1 MDDMLRRNRTVVRVS
16 QRLTLLTLCLA
27 VMIAHI
33 DTFIVNLGA
42 RAIGEH
48 FDASLGELQW
58 IVDSYNLVYA
68 ISLLTGGMLADI
80 HGRRRILMMGALIFT
95 AASLLC
101 AAAPSALVLIVG
113 RALTGLGGALM
124 IPASLAIIRVVW
136 TEPAERARAIG
147 IWAACN
153 GVAMAL
159 GPSLGGLLL
168 PWFGWRSIFLVA
180 VPFGLLTLI
189 MAGHAIPESSDPRP
203 RPFDPAAQLFGALAL
218 GGVTYAAISA
228 QAAPRTMIV
237 ALVIAVL
244 SAALFVVIER
254 KKGVDALVSPDIFT
268 VRQFRGAMIA
278 TLGMTFGGYGMVFVL
293 PLAWQ
298 ATGRLDAAASAAAL
312 LPMSLVFI
320 LVSPLS
326 GTLSEKLGIR
336 VATSGGVTL
345 MGIGL
350 LLIGLGGLQPNIAT
364 AEFGLAITGLGLG
377 LGSGP
382 LSAMAVGHVAT
393 ARAGIAAALINV
405 ARISGATIGVAV
417 LGACY
422 AAAGGGK
429 TGLLLSMIAGSLVQF
444 AGAGIAW
451 MVTRHETQPAHLTR

>member
-1 MDDMLRRNRTVVRVS
+1 MDDMLRRNRMVTRAS
-16 QRLTLLTLCLA
+16 HRLTLLTLCLV
-27 VMIAHI
+27 VMIAQI

-48 FDASLGELQW
+48 FDASMGELQW

-68 ISLLTGGMLADI
+68 VSLLTGGMLADI
-80 HGRRRILMMGALIFT
+80 HGRRRILLVGGLIFT
-95 AASLLC
+95 AASLVC
-101 AAAPSALVLIVG
+101 AAAPTAPVLILG
-113 RALTGLGGALM
+113 RALTGAGGALM

-136 TEPAERARAIG
+136 DQPGERARALG
-147 IWAACN
+147 VWAACN

-168 PWFGWRSIFLVA
+168 PWFGWRSIFLVV
-180 VPFGLLTLI
+180 VPFAVLALI
-189 MAGHAIPESSDPRP
+189 LAGYAIPESSDPRP
-203 RPFDPAAQLFGALAL
+203 RPANAAAQLFGALAL
-218 GGVTYAAISA
+218 GSLTYAAISA
-228 QAAPRTMIV
+228 HSSPHAMIAALMI
-237 ALVIAVL
+237 AML
-244 SAALFVVIER
+244 SAALFVAIER
-254 KKGVDALVSPDIFT
+254 KRGAEALLSPDILA
-268 VRQFRGAMIA
+268 VPEFRGAMAA

-293 PLAWQ
+293 ALAWQ
-298 ATGRLDAAASAAAL
+298 ASGRLDAAASAAAL

-320 LVSPLS
+320 LVAPFS
-326 GTLSEKLGIR
+326 GALSERLGIR

-350 LLIGLGGLQPNIAT
+350 LLIGAGGLQRNIAP

-382 LSAMAVGHVAT
+382 LSAMAVGHVAA
-393 ARAGIAAALINV
+393 ARAGMAAALINV

-422 AAAGGGK
+422 SAAGGG
-429 TGLLLSMIAGSLVQF
+429 TQGLLLSMMIGSLVQF
-444 AGAGIAW
+444 SGAAIAW
-451 MVTRHETQPAHLTR
+451 MMTQREGVRPI